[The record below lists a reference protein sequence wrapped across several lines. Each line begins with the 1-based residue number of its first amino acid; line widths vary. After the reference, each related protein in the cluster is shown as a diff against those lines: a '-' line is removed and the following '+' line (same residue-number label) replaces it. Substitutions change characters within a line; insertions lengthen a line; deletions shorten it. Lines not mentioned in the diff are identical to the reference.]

1 MFLYIIKE
9 RLRQLNEDA
18 GSNMSFQQN
27 SANSPLMLN
36 TNNNHIHQNYQAATA
51 QFTNGHT
58 RSYNS
63 TFENNNYKRSIVIPQ
78 TLKQTINQ
86 IDQELNEHEE
96 IFDGGS
102 SDVNGIDDGNVS
114 LNLNSEAARRLLLLE
129 CNRIQTGAPPPSK
142 RSATMLNISNQNSRR
157 GSPPLAHHQ
166 QQSSSPLP
174 QSSSIYANQHHN
186 HSSSNLQHSNH
197 NSAAYHNLS
206 SSSSLPPP
214 QQRNVH
220 ITSSQSF
227 NLGNNSGNFGN
238 YKEID
243 LIKKKEKVFFS
254 HTNIN
259 KFKLINIFN

>member
-1 MFLYIIKE
+1 
-9 RLRQLNEDA
+9 
-18 GSNMSFQQN
+18 MSFQQN

-36 TNNNHIHQNYQAATA
+36 TNNHIHQNYQAAAA

-78 TLKQTINQ
+78 TLKNTINQ

-96 IFDGGS
+96 IFDAGS
-102 SDVNGIDDGNVS
+102 SDVNGIDDGSVA

-129 CNRIQTGAPPPSK
+129 CNRIQTGAPPNK

-157 GSPPLAHHQ
+157 GSPPHHQ

-238 YKEID
+238 YKKID
-243 LIKKKEKVFFS
+243 LIKKNRNFFS
-254 HTNIN
+254 HTNI
-259 KFKLINIFN
+259 I